1 MTQTYEKSM
10 AFQAPKVKEV
20 EVEAKTPEES
30 KVDELLGD
38 LNPRYFEET
47 YTLENSKRDVYRKHY
62 NAFFGGY

>member
-1 MTQTYEKSM
+1 M
-10 AFQAPKVKEV
+10 AHQIPKAKEV
-20 EVEAKTPEES
+20 EVEVYAPEDS

-47 YTLENSKRDVYRKHY
+47 YTLEYSKRDVYRKHY